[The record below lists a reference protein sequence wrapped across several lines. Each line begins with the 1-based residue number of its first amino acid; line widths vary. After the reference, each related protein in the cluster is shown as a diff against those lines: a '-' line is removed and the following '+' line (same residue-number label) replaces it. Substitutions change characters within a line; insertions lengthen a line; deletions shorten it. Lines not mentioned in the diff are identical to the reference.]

1 MRNTFV
7 VSFRR
12 VAAALFL
19 AAVASSTAA
28 AQIGVPSASGER
40 AFQPRFGVGY
50 VANLPEQLAGLSVHV
65 IPQGFTL
72 GFYAD
77 VKFDVESPRESEGFV
92 DSLTR
97 RDVEDT
103 RGDRLLSTNGS
114 FTTVNV
120 GVMRPVTA
128 GLVLYLGAG
137 YSNGTD
143 YAEYVDLNS
152 ELGKGGIYWVEDT
165 ENAPS
170 KVNFTGGA
178 FFQLGGNFAFQI
190 GADTNP
196 GGFSLGISYLTPLR

>member
-7 VSFRR
+7 LSFRR
-12 VAAALFL
+12 AAAGLFL
-19 AAVASSTAA
+19 SAAVSSTAA
-28 AQIGVPSASGER
+28 AQIGVPASRGEQP
-40 AFQPRFGVGY
+40 FQPRFGVGY
-50 VANLPEQLAGLSVHV
+50 VANVPEQLAGLSVHV
-65 IPQGFTL
+65 VPRGFPV

-97 RDVEDT
+97 REVEDT
-103 RGDRLLSTNGS
+103 RGDRLLSTDAS
-114 FTTVNV
+114 FTTVNA
-120 GVMRPVTA
+120 GLMYPVTA
-128 GLVLYLGAG
+128 GLVVYAGAG
-137 YSNGTD
+137 YSNGTE
-143 YAEYVDLNS
+143 YAEYVDVDA

-165 ENAPS
+165 DNPPS

-190 GADTNP
+190 GADSNP